1 MSYLNLQSILSRLRS
16 GVAVM
21 SDGEIKTILNYL
33 VEQVNEL
40 NGQVESLRRS
50 ESTGRTQE
58 EDSNSGVRRGRKSK
72 QDSGETGK
80 TTGDA

>member
-1 MSYLNLQSILSRLRS
+1 MSYLNLQSILNRLRS

-40 NGQVESLRRS
+40 SGQVESLRRS
-50 ESTGRTQE
+50 ESTRGSQE
-58 EDSNSGVRRGRKSK
+58 ENSYGGVRRGRKPK
-72 QDSGETGK
+72 QNSGETGE
-80 TTGDA
+80 TSGDA